1 MEYLKFETA
10 EIPIAKTFEI
20 EGKNYIAEI
29 HYNKFGD
36 FYTLYVKRDSGEIL
50 YTTKLTYAWETL
62 HAAIPNIFSQSILPF
77 DSIDLETEMLS
88 HDRIG
93 KANFDK
99 VRLYLV

>member
-1 MEYLKFETA
+1 MEYLNFQNT

-36 FYTLYVKRDSGEIL
+36 FYTLYLKQESGEML

-77 DSIDLETEMLS
+77 DSIDLETGTLS

-93 KANFDK
+93 KDNFDK